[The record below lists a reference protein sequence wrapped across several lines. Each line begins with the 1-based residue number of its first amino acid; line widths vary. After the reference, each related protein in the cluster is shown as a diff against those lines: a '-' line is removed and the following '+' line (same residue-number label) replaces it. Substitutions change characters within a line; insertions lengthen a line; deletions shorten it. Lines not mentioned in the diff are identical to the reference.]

1 MTLPRDTEIL
11 SRFARIIAADGYS
24 HGVQPVQWQALQFLA
39 RANRFSRT
47 PKGLTAWL
55 GQTKGSV
62 SQTILALESKGLVSR
77 APDDDD
83 RRVIRLELSDAG
95 RALMQDPPA
104 AMATQML
111 DLLPQAERERLVAAV
126 ETMLRAHLS
135 ASGQQAFGQ
144 CRSCRHFSRGSA
156 GNHYCALLDVP
167 LTDHDADL
175 ICIEQV
181 AA

>member
-1 MTLPRDTEIL
+1 MTSPRDIEIL

-24 HGVQPVQWQALQFLA
+24 HGLQPVQWQALQFLA

-47 PKGLTAWL
+47 PKGLTTWL

-62 SQTILALESKGLVSR
+62 SQTILALEGKGLVSR

-83 RRVIRLELSDAG
+83 RRVVRVELTGAG
-95 RALMQDPPA
+95 RTLLEDPPA
-104 AMATQML
+104 AMASQML
-111 DLLPQAERERLVAAV
+111 GFLPQAERDRVVGAV
-126 ETMLRAHLS
+126 EAMLRAHL
-135 ASGQQAFGQ
+135 AANGQQAFGQ
-144 CRSCRHFSRGSA
+144 CRSCRHFSSPSV
-156 GNHYCALLDVP
+156 GNHYCALLDLL
-167 LTDHDADL
+167 LTDHDAEL